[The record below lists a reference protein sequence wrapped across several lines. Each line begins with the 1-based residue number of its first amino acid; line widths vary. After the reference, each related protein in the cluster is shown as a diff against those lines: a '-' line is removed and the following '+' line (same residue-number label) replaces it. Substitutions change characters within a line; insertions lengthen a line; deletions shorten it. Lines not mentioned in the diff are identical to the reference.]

1 MSDAMRVPAY
11 LDDIWGVRF
20 RQLKTIIG
28 IEMRLTLCTKRA
40 IIVLG
45 LTLIPV
51 FFVGVLS
58 LLENDQGMPFTGD
71 IEKARRIFSF
81 IYSTFILG
89 AVIFLGSAAIF
100 TALFRS
106 DMLNRSA
113 HYYLLTPVRRELLA
127 LGKFLAGLISA
138 FLVFTSTTVFCFL
151 LMYFPYGIDQLVT
164 DLTSGLAAQQLLNYV
179 GVTLLACLGYGS
191 LFTATGLM
199 FRNPLLPVLFISGWE
214 VIHFILP
221 PVLKMFSVVHYLKGL
236 VPIPVDE
243 GPLAIIVAPPTVLE
257 SILGILFLSVVALA
271 VAITYLSRMEIRY
284 VDD

>member
-1 MSDAMRVPAY
+1 MRVPAY